1 MGLPQVET
9 LRAERDAVAR
19 QRGQAQAQLA
29 EPGRHVADFSVRS
42 PIDGRVLTRTVER
55 DERAD
60 PGTPLFTLVD
70 LDRLYVKIY
79 VPGEQ

>member
-1 MGLPQVET
+1 MQAGS
-9 LRAERDAVAR
+9 
-19 QRGQAQAQLA
+19 QR
-29 EPGRHVADFSVRS
+29 
-42 PIDGRVLTRTVER
+42 ER